1 MRKELVKMLIK
12 KKIFAVIPV
21 RKGSQRVK
29 NKNLRKFN
37 KKNLLI
43 YKIEKLK
50 KVKHINEI
58 IVNTDS
64 EEAID
69 IAKFYKVRFWKR
81 EKYYASSKCSNS
93 EFWSNIAKNTNSE
106 FIMFTNCTSPLVK
119 IATYNKILKT
129 FIKKKNIIDS
139 LNTVTDEKQFLY
151 LNQKALNFNPK
162 KAPNSQNLPNIVKLN
177 FAVNIVRQKVML
189 NKRSVVGNKPN
200 LFKLSEQEGFD
211 IDTEQDFEY
220 AEFLHKKLF

>member
-1 MRKELVKMLIK
+1 
-12 KKIFAVIPV
+12 
-21 RKGSQRVK
+21 
-29 NKNLRKFN
+29 
-37 KKNLLI
+37 
-43 YKIEKLK
+43 
-50 KVKHINEI
+50 
-58 IVNTDS
+58 
-64 EEAID
+64 
-69 IAKFYKVRFWKR
+69 
-81 EKYYASSKCSNS
+81 
-93 EFWSNIAKNTNSE
+93 
-106 FIMFTNCTSPLVK
+106 MFTNCTSPLVK
-119 IATYNKILKT
+119 VATYNKILKLLL
-129 FIKKKNIIDS
+129 KKIIDS

-189 NKRSVVGNKPN
+189 NKKSVIGNKPY

>member
-1 MRKELVKMLIK
+1 MSIS

-43 YKIEKLK
+43 HKIEKLK
-50 KVKHINEI
+50 KVKYISRI
-58 IVNTDS
+58 IINTDS

-69 IAKFYKVRFWKR
+69 IAKFYKVGFWKR
-81 EKYYASSKCSNS
+81 EKYYASSKCTNS
-93 EFWSNIAKNTNSE
+93 EFWSHIAKNTSSDY
-106 FIMFTNCTSPLVK
+106 IMFTNCTSPLVK
-119 IATYNKILKT
+119 VVTYNKILKT
-129 FIKKKNIIDS
+129 FIKLKKNNDS
-139 LNTVTDEKQFLY
+139 LNTVTEEKQFLY
-151 LNQKALNFNPK
+151 LNNKALNFNPK

-177 FAVNIVRQKVML
+177 FAINIIKQNVML
-189 NKRSVVGNKPN
+189 NKKSVIGNRPK
-200 LFKLSEQEGFD
+200 LFKLSELEGLD
-211 IDTEQDFEY
+211 IDTEHDFEF